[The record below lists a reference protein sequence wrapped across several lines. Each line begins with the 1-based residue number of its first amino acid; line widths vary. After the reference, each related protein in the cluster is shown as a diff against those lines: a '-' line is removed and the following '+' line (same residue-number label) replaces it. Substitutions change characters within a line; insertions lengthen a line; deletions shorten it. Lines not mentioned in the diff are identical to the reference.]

1 MCIRDSLHS
10 LEVRILLYRDG
21 EVMWNSR
28 NVLSLSNDGW
38 DTFMVSRNIV
48 RIYDSDTNWHNFV
61 AWEPLCGMIGVY
73 NVYTAIAH
81 VGVLYGVFWLWCAA
95 PFPSY
100 LVHEMRSCMSL
111 CRSTTVHLRLSNPVT
126 VKASHVS
133 GRNILRCIPV
143 LNLSWRETKENPN
156 ILGIVDFDSGPAG

>member
-1 MCIRDSLHS
+1 M
-10 LEVRILLYRDG
+10 RILLYRDG
-21 EVMWNSR
+21 ELMWNSR